1 MLKVGITG
9 GIGTGKSTVC
19 MIFNALRVPTFNA
32 DIKAKELY
40 NTNAELRS
48 NIKNRFGESMYEAG
62 LFQKNRLAEIVFNDA
77 EALKDLNSIVHP
89 LVLQQSENWFSSQNT
104 QYAIKEAALLIESG
118 SYKKMDKIILVQA
131 SKEVRI
137 ERILRRD
144 NTTHEEVEKRMQKQL
159 PEKEKEKFADYLIQN
174 NADDFLIEQVMD
186 IHKKILAL

>member
-186 IHKKILAL
+186 IHKKILTL